1 VSAVDPGPTKAV
13 LVVED
18 DRHVRALL
26 VELLREEGHE
36 VFEAANGRV
45 ALEILN
51 RRAFDL
57 IISDIRMPELDGRAL
72 YHELLRAQPELLD
85 RFVILTGY
93 NNADTEFFLRETGV
107 RVLRKPFSAWSVSE
121 AV

>member
-1 VSAVDPGPTKAV
+1 VTTDAPNSTKAV

-18 DRHVRALL
+18 DAHVRRLL
-26 VELLREEGHE
+26 VDLLREEGHD
-36 VFEAANGRV
+36 VYEAENGRL
-45 ALEILN
+45 ALEILH

-57 IISDIRMPELDGRAL
+57 IISDIKMPDIDGRAL
-72 YHELLRAQPELLD
+72 YHELRRCQPELLD
-85 RFVILTGY
+85 RLVIVTGY

-107 RVLRKPFSAWSVSE
+107 RVLRKPFSTWSVSG